1 MDTAIAIGFATTGA
15 TLLVTVGL
23 FAWDRIMRRREG
35 RREVRRQ
42 LMLRVLNAFDSST
55 RGLIRPAFEQAWTND
70 NLEYALLAPRVLL
83 DLNGRERVIALWLQ
97 TQVQQM
103 MLAVSKY
110 ERLSIRATVAERM
123 IAWHVGEIKTSWFG
137 REVSRRPVI
146 RDLRIPP
153 HVRVRQFAR
162 DSWSW
167 AQLIAAV
174 AGIALVVRQVVVM

>member
-1 MDTAIAIGFATTGA
+1 MAIGFATTGA
-15 TLLVTVGL
+15 TLLATVGL
-23 FAWDRIMRRREG
+23 FVADRILTRREG

-42 LMLRVLNAFDSST
+42 LMVRVLDAFDSST
-55 RGLIRPAFEQAWTND
+55 RGLIRPAFVQAWTND
-70 NLEYALLAPRVLL
+70 NLEYALLAPRLLL

-103 MLAVSKY
+103 MLAVSRA
-110 ERLSIRATVAERM
+110 ERLRIRATVAERM
-123 IAWHVGEIKTSWFG
+123 IAWHVGEIRTSWFG
-137 REVSRRPVI
+137 REVGRRPIV

-153 HVRVRQFAR
+153 HVRVRQVAR

-174 AGIALVVRQVVVM
+174 AGMALVVRQVVVK